1 MTTHIIINRS
11 TCRLIIVG
19 LWLWTITT
27 VAFQLQYQ
35 QAALSY
41 SRKFM
46 RQSSRLYS
54 SEIIDDGENDDIP
67 MMIVR
72 APEHEIEK
80 VFSREIYER
89 KRGDFDAGRQS
100 HGWKSLASTLV
111 RSYYC
116 YIGY

>member
-1 MTTHIIINRS
+1 MTIHIINRS

-46 RQSSRLYS
+46 RQSRLYS
-54 SEIIDDGENDDIP
+54 SEIIDDGENDDVP
-67 MMIVR
+67 MIVR

-100 HGWKSLASTLV
+100 HGGKSLASTLV
-111 RSYYC
+111 RSYY
-116 YIGY
+116 IAILD

>member
-46 RQSSRLYS
+46 RQSRLYS
-54 SEIIDDGENDDIP
+54 SEIIDDGENDDVP
-67 MMIVR
+67 MIVR

-100 HGWKSLASTLV
+100 HGGKSLASTLV
-111 RSYYC
+111 RSYY
-116 YIGY
+116 IAILD